1 MSEKWTE
8 EEIRILKDFC
18 QNPDGLIE
26 PLLPNRKWDAIW
38 RKAWKM
44 GLYLSW
50 QHKIGG
56 RSSGSKKPSKWTDE
70 NIQKLREYCENPIG
84 EVESL
89 FPDFKR
95 NALLKKAKEMGLK
108 LPRKRFKWA
117 DEDIQKLREYC
128 ENPVGDVESLFYGFK
143 RNEIIQKANSLG
155 LKVPRKNGKWTDK
168 NIQKLRE
175 YCENPVGDVE
185 AQFPGFKRNE
195 ILNKANSLGL
205 KVPRKGRKW
214 TVEDIQKLKEY
225 CENPIGEVETLF
237 PNFKRPNILHK
248 ANVLGLSAPRK
259 RATRKPVAPEEVWSD
274 DETTTIIL
282 NYKSLGPYG
291 TAELLPNKTP
301 QDCFKFAKAI
311 GIEKCPELT
320 TNNREE

>member
-1 MSEKWTE
+1 MSKKWTE

-18 QNPDGLIE
+18 QNPNGLIE

-56 RSSGSKKPSKWTDE
+56 RSSGGKKPSKWTEE
-70 NIQKLREYCENPIG
+70 NVQKLKKYCENPVG
-84 EVESL
+84 EIEAL
-89 FPDFKR
+89 FPNFKR
-95 NALLKKAKEMGLK
+95 TALQRKAKEMGLK
-108 LPRKRFKWA
+108 LPRKRF
-117 DEDIQKLREYC
+117 
-128 ENPVGDVESLFYGFK
+128 
-143 RNEIIQKANSLG
+143 
-155 LKVPRKNGKWTDK
+155 KWTDK

>member
-1 MSEKWTE
+1 MSRGKWTE
-8 EEIRILKDFC
+8 EEIRILKNFC
-18 QNPDGLIE
+18 QNPNGLIE

-44 GLYLSW
+44 GLHLST
-50 QHKIGG
+50 QHKIGE
-56 RSSGSKKPSKWTDE
+56 RSSVGKKPSKWTEE
-70 NIQKLREYCENPIG
+70 NVQKLKEYCEKPVG
-84 EVESL
+84 EIEAL
-89 FPDFKR
+89 FPNFKR
-95 NALLKKAKEMGLK
+95 IALQRKAKEMGLK

-117 DEDIQKLREYC
+117 DED
-128 ENPVGDVESLFYGFK
+128 
-143 RNEIIQKANSLG
+143 
-155 LKVPRKNGKWTDK
+155 
-168 NIQKLRE
+168 IQKLRE

-248 ANVLGLSAPRK
+248 ANVLGLSVHRK
-259 RATRKPVAPEEVWSD
+259 RATRKPVAPEEVWRD

-311 GIEKCPELT
+311 GIEKRPELT
-320 TNNREE
+320 TQN

>member
-1 MSEKWTE
+1 MSKKWTE
-8 EEIRILKDFC
+8 DEIKILKDFC

-56 RSSGSKKPSKWTDE
+56 RSSGGKKPSKWTEE
-70 NIQKLREYCENPIG
+70 NVQKLKKYCEKPVG
-84 EVESL
+84 EIEAL
-89 FPDFKR
+89 FPNFKR
-95 NALLKKAKEMGLK
+95 TALQRKAKEMGLK

-117 DEDIQKLREYC
+117 DED
-128 ENPVGDVESLFYGFK
+128 
-143 RNEIIQKANSLG
+143 
-155 LKVPRKNGKWTDK
+155 
-168 NIQKLRE
+168 IQKLRE

-274 DETTTIIL
+274 DETTAIIL
-282 NYKSLGPYG
+282 NYKNLGPYG
-291 TAELLPNKTP
+291 TANLLPDKTP

-311 GIEKCPELT
+311 GIEKRPELT
-320 TNNREE
+320 VQTREE